1 MIQFNHLYFT
11 YETDIVLNDINFEII
26 PGQYVALVGDNGAGK
41 TTLLRLL
48 IGELKATQGSLT
60 ISDAFKRIGYVQQT
74 TLKNQM
80 TFSATVF
87 EIVIG
92 NLYQDVGL
100 FKFPNKTHKQKAMA
114 ALDLIGMSAYKDELL
129 NNLSGGQQQRVML
142 ARALV
147 NNPELVIFDEPTS
160 GVDHKSSAH
169 FYQTIRELNKKG
181 LTILLVTHN
190 VDHVINDVS
199 DVYELV
205 EGHISKVK

>member
-11 YETDIVLNDINFEII
+11 YETDIVLNDINFEIK

-60 ISDAFKRIGYVQQT
+60 ISDVFKRIGYVQQT

-100 FKFPNKTHKQKAMA
+100 FKFPNKIHKQKAMA